1 MCVLSVGGAGGMSKD
16 FYLHT
21 CLECGKDINGF
32 LVFVQ
37 HWIENH
43 EEELLDTLCLEQHKG
58 VSHELQ

>member
-1 MCVLSVGGAGGMSKD
+1 MSKHLD
-16 FYLHT
+16 LHH
-21 CLECGKDINGF
+21 CMECGKEVNSF

-43 EEELLDTLCLEQHKG
+43 KEELLNILCLEQHKG